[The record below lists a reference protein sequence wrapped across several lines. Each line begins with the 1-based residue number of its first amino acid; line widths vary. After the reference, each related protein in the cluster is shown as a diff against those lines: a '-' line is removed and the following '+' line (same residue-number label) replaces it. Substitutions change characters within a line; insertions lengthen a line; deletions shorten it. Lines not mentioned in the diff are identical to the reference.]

1 MVDQIRWINLYG
13 EEVCKAKTHRKD
25 KTKQIETMIPAM
37 IQYGH
42 LNGSKHD
49 TVIQKGFVR
58 GVPSTPGSVGLA
70 NLGNTCYLNA
80 ILQCMLQC
88 PLLVNYFLRN
98 EFMQHLN
105 KSNPLGSGGRLASAF
120 AEVRFHLEF

>member
-49 TVIQKGFVR
+49 TVIQKKIGLFISEIQFVIIDC
-58 GVPSTPGSVGLA
+58 S
-70 NLGNTCYLNA
+70 
-80 ILQCMLQC
+80 
-88 PLLVNYFLRN
+88 
-98 EFMQHLN
+98 
-105 KSNPLGSGGRLASAF
+105 
-120 AEVRFHLEF
+120 